1 MKTLQTGEKKSL
13 GRVFQN
19 TGWLV
24 AQNIFQY
31 VLSAVIGI
39 LAARYIGPTNYG
51 ILNYGATLMAL
62 FFPFC
67 TLGLNSVEVPAMVE
81 EPEKTGAIV
90 GTCFVLRLVS
100 SCLSI
105 ALLTLV
111 AVVMKPG
118 NRLLIFVTF
127 LQSLQFLFQSCDA
140 IRLWFQKEL
149 LSKYTAI
156 GSVIGNTACSLWRI
170 ILLARGASVEWFALT
185 SVVQM
190 LTNYLFVLPIF
201 FAKSGVK
208 LSFSLPLGWK
218 LLKRGYHFIL
228 SGFTVAVTNYCGK
241 LILAQQL
248 GETELGYYSAASTLA
263 LMWIFVPQA
272 IVSSANPVLLET
284 KKNDPEH
291 FEERYQMVHLVNLF
305 LGVAAGLGMGIL
317 SKFLI
322 NFLYG
327 EAYAP
332 AAPLLV
338 ILAWTGLFTAIGE
351 SRGIWLFAE
360 QKTKYVK
367 YYCAVSAG
375 ASLVLN
381 YLLIGLFGPAG
392 ACVAALV
399 TGMIQAL
406 GAPLLFPGS
415 RDFTFQYFRSFK
427 QLPRMKD
434 FIITL
439 IQERRGLHG

>member
-140 IRLWFQKEL
+140 IRLWFEKEL
-149 LSKYTAI
+149 LSKFTAL

-201 FAKSGVK
+201 FAK
-208 LSFSLPLGWK
+208 
-218 LLKRGYHFIL
+218 
-228 SGFTVAVTNYCGK
+228 
-241 LILAQQL
+241 
-248 GETELGYYSAASTLA
+248 
-263 LMWIFVPQA
+263 
-272 IVSSANPVLLET
+272 
-284 KKNDPEH
+284 
-291 FEERYQMVHLVNLF
+291 
-305 LGVAAGLGMGIL
+305 
-317 SKFLI
+317 
-322 NFLYG
+322 
-327 EAYAP
+327 
-332 AAPLLV
+332 
-338 ILAWTGLFTAIGE
+338 
-351 SRGIWLFAE
+351 
-360 QKTKYVK
+360 
-367 YYCAVSAG
+367 
-375 ASLVLN
+375 
-381 YLLIGLFGPAG
+381 
-392 ACVAALV
+392 
-399 TGMIQAL
+399 
-406 GAPLLFPGS
+406 
-415 RDFTFQYFRSFK
+415 
-427 QLPRMKD
+427 
-434 FIITL
+434 
-439 IQERRGLHG
+439 